1 MQIRLGCL
9 SKKLGAIDTARS
21 LSCKPC
27 EHYQTGKAGDVA
39 AVALHLFMSCRWSYE
54 GLCLL
59 VDALGTWSGIKS
71 KAEPNHEEI
80 EIATTPFANPSLF
93 SVGSVGL

>member
-9 SKKLGAIDTARS
+9 SKKLGAIDT
-21 LSCKPC
+21 
-27 EHYQTGKAGDVA
+27 GDVA